1 MKRRPQLALPTG
13 LIIDNFAGGGGAST
27 GIELALGRSPDLAV
41 NHDPEAV
48 AMHEANHPATR
59 HLCGDVWYV
68 DPVRVCSGRPVALAW
83 FSPDCKH
90 HSKAKGGKPRDAKI
104 RGLAWVVVRWA
115 RAVQPA
121 VIMLENVEEFAD
133 WARSVTTGR
142 RTRTGRAGRSGA
154 GSARL
159 RLRATWSSR
168 ASCGR
173 ATTERRRHA
182 SDSS

>member
-59 HLCGDVWYV
+59 HLCGDVWDV

-90 HSKAKGGKPRDAKI
+90 HSKAKGGAVAS
-104 RGLAWVVVRWA
+104 LAA
-115 RAVQPA
+115 RHDESIQDVLLRNNQDCSNAFL
-121 VIMLENVEEFAD
+121 LEPINFYLP
-133 WARSVTTGR
+133 
-142 RTRTGRAGRSGA
+142 SGA
-154 GSARL
+154 KSPFPLAKGSELWVEVTVPPKGPPRPLNLAL
-159 RLRATWSSR
+159 SNNGQWQPLSF
-168 ASCGR
+168 
-173 ATTERRRHA
+173 
-182 SDSS
+182 